1 MLTTKV
7 HEGGDPEQAAMT
19 IATPDDRDVRI
30 DMPTLIGAVLSRW
43 LRVLV
48 ITIVLLALTFI
59 ALMFVPRL
67 YESSATV
74 LVAQRENAFT
84 RAVGEQASSSGI
96 SADALMSSQIEL
108 IKSRD
113 TLLSVIDSENLRA
126 VPEFADAGF
135 SPVSFV
141 MRLLGR
147 TADARNVDQQVLAN
161 LYDRLTVIRE
171 RDSALISIFVRAE
184 DPQLAARLANAIA
197 NAHVRRRAELSL
209 SDTAEASV
217 WLEQE
222 ITKLRT
228 RVEEAESAVA
238 QYRIRNDLFTG
249 SNQTSLPDQQL
260 STIADQITAAQE
272 RRNAAASRAAVIRG
286 MLNSGQGVDG
296 LADLRDT
303 ATVQQLA
310 QNKADLQRELAQR
323 SATLLDNHP
332 TMRAL
337 RAQITEVDGQIAAE
351 ARRVAA
357 SLEAE
362 ARVEG
367 EIEASLRDDLARVK
381 ITASNATQNS
391 VALDALER
399 EAKAQRDLLEGYL
412 LRYRD
417 ALSRTESSST
427 LPDVRVVTIAAPAVT
442 PASPKTTLTLGA
454 VAFVAL
460 MLQVG
465 GILFGELMSGRALV
479 ARGAAPMDT
488 ASLRPLPGAAPPP
501 EPLDADLEP
510 EPHSDERDSPQA
522 EERHEAAFAQVQP
535 RAEVRN
541 DASEPAA
548 AAAAA
553 EIAEAI
559 EPAETVEPAAT
570 PVPAT
575 TDAAPR
581 DFRRVAPAAFLRDN
595 PAPAASPEPA
605 GSPRPIRAQVNKPS
619 RTAPADP
626 DLAFHNLSADVAI
639 GRVRV
644 LVLAGIES
652 YQHCQEVSDRLA
664 ADALQRGLSVVCVDA
679 GSGHLS
685 DAPGL
690 TDLAAETASFGDVVH
705 KIHEGLA
712 EVPWGT
718 RRTLER
724 RSLKPLT
731 LVEALSDLYEVVIVV
746 SGRLSLAS
754 SLPAFSGLDC
764 RLVLVG
770 PDSDDK
776 VPVEAAIEEAAALG
790 FHITQVVAPPM
801 RAEVA

>member
-1 MLTTKV
+1 
-7 HEGGDPEQAAMT
+7 MT
-19 IATPDDRDVRI
+19 IATPEDRDVRI
-30 DMPTLIGAVLSRW
+30 DVPTLIGALLSRW
-43 LRVLV
+43 LRVALV
-48 ITIVLLALTFI
+48 TAIILALTFLV
-59 ALMFVPRL
+59 LMFMPRL

-74 LVAQRENAFT
+74 LVEQRANAFT
-84 RAVGEQASSSGI
+84 RAVGEQSSTAGI
-96 SADALMSSQIEL
+96 SAEALMSSQIEL

-113 TLLSVIDSENLRA
+113 TLLSVIDAENLRA
-126 VPEFADAGF
+126 VPEFASPGF
-135 SPVSFV
+135 SPVGFV

-147 TADARNVDQQVLAN
+147 ASEPRNVDQQVLSN

-171 RDSALISIFVRAE
+171 RDSALISIFVRSE

-209 SDTAEASV
+209 ADTAEASA

-222 ITKLRT
+222 ITKLRA
-228 RVEEAESAVA
+228 RVQESESAVA
-238 QYRIRNDLFTG
+238 QYRVRNDLFTG

-260 STIADQITAAQE
+260 STIADQINAAQE

-286 MLNSGQGVDG
+286 MLSSGQGLDG

-337 RAQITEVDGQIAAE
+337 RAQISEVDAQIAAE

-357 SLEAE
+357 ALEAE

-367 EIEASLRDDLARVK
+367 DLEASLRDELARVK
-381 ITASNATQNS
+381 ITASNATQNT
-391 VALDALER
+391 VELDALER
-399 EAKAQRDLLEGYL
+399 EAKAERDLLEGYL

-417 ALSRTESSST
+417 ALSRTEASSA
-427 LPDVRVVTIAAPAVT
+427 LPDVRLVTIAAPSVT
-442 PASPKTTLTLGA
+442 PASPKTGLTLGA
-454 VAFVAL
+454 VAFVAI

-465 GILFGELMSGRALV
+465 GILFGELMSGRALH
-479 ARGAAPMDT
+479 ARETYAPV
-488 ASLRPLPGAAPPP
+488 PPDRP
-501 EPLDADLEP
+501 EPDP
-510 EPHSDERDSPQA
+510 EPHL
-522 EERHEAAFAQVQP
+522 
-535 RAEVRN
+535 
-541 DASEPAA
+541 ASEPVEPEDDPSLDASQLSEA
-548 AAAAA
+548 QRSEEARVVPVTGDADGIDEVPDDDPPAGATDRVLP
-553 EIAEAI
+553 AI
-559 EPAETVEPAAT
+559 EPSSPVIAATAAAGLARPAARLAT
-570 PVPAT
+570 IRADNDPVPA
-575 TDAAPR
+575 R
-581 DFRRVAPAAFLRDN
+581 
-595 PAPAASPEPA
+595 PAPPHPPEA
-605 GSPRPIRAQVNKPS
+605 E
-619 RTAPADP
+619 
-626 DLAFHNLSADVAI
+626 LAFQNLSADIGI

-652 YQHCQEVSDRLA
+652 YQDCQVVSDRLA

-679 GSGHLS
+679 GSGRAS
-685 DAPGL
+685 EEPGL
-690 TDLAAETASFGDVVH
+690 TDLAAEEASFGDVVH
-705 KIHEGLA
+705 KVHDGLA

-718 RRTLER
+718 RPALER

-746 SGRLSLAS
+746 TGRLSLAS

-776 VPVEAAIEEAAALG
+776 VPVEAAIDEAAALG
-790 FHITQVVAPPM
+790 FHIAQVVAPPA